1 MFFLK
6 QVISALMT
14 VANLLYFSSIHPFC
28 LLAFSTNPLCRINA
42 LKEAKILSA
51 LYFLFILLRVLNVI
65 VFDYN
70 GLKQSLILQTNKTV
84 CYHLLSCTVFGETGV
99 SVWHYI
105 SHNC

>member
-70 GLKQSLILQTNKTV
+70 GLKQSLILQTKQNR
-84 CYHLLSCTVFGETGV
+84 LLL
-99 SVWHYI
+99 I
-105 SHNC
+105 SFSS